1 MRSKYLKKVIAAVG
15 LILFWEIA
23 SFIAKS
29 GGPYTAVLVPSWGE
43 VLKEALPGFA
53 AFRNGSLPNYG
64 DAFYILF
71 VNSLI
76 TIRRVI
82 AGLFLGGILGVATGM
97 IIGLQPV
104 LRGMFYP
111 VVKLLR
117 NIPLLALIALFL
129 VWFGGEEKGIIIYI
143 AFGLWIIYTTNVIEA
158 IDQADRIRID
168 FARTLGAKDMDVYTN
183 VILPMIVP
191 NIINTTKVAL
201 GVSWAVA
208 LGGEFLAAQNGLG
221 RLLIVS
227 QQYMETGRMLI
238 ILIVFIILTAI
249 FSWIVKVIGNRITRW
264 MP

>member
-1 MRSKYLKKVIAAVG
+1 MRAKHLKKVIAVIG
-15 LILFWEIA
+15 LIAFWEIA
-23 SFIAKS
+23 ALIAKS
-29 GGPYTAVLVPSWGE
+29 GGPYTAVLVPTWGE
-43 VLKEALPGFA
+43 VFTKSLPGFA
-53 AFRNGSLPNYG
+53 AFNGGALPNYG
-64 DAFYILF
+64 DAVYVLLT
-71 VNSLI
+71 NSLI
-76 TIRRVI
+76 TIKRVVI
-82 AGLFLGGILGVATGM
+82 GLAIGGAAGIITGI

-111 VVKLLR
+111 VIKVLR

-129 VWFGGEEKGIIIYI
+129 VWFGGEEIGIIIYI
-143 AFGLWIIYTTNVIEA
+143 AFGLWIIYTTNIIEA
-158 IDQADRIRID
+158 IDNADRIRIN
-168 FARTLGAKDMDVYTN
+168 FARTLGAKNMDVYTN

-201 GVSWAVA
+201 GVSWAIA
-208 LGGEFLAAQNGLG
+208 LGGEFLAAQSGLG

-238 ILIVFIILTAI
+238 ILILFIILTAI